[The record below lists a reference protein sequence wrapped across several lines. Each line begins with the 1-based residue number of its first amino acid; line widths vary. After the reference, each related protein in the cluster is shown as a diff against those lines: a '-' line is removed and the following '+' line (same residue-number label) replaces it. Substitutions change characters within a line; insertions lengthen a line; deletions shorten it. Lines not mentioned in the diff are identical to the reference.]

1 MARLRWRWIRLNEAG
16 VARQEPGEHVSGEPL
31 DALVSFRED
40 RAIGAAMQVGDES
53 MVRR

>member
-1 MARLRWRWIRLNEAG
+1 MKLVWLGRNRANI
-16 VARQEPGEHVSGEPL
+16 VSGEPL